1 MSQNSGARRRPAA
14 AATFSREAL
23 RQQALLAAVAGAD
36 GVGTA
41 AALAETGVRA
51 SNGIAAYGVNADTVA
66 ERALASTFPTVRAL
80 IGADD
85 FGRAARRFRRAHPPE
100 RGDLGEF
107 GAGFAAWLHDVVAL
121 AEWPYLGDCAA
132 LDLAVHRCERAA
144 DAVFDAASLARLQ
157 DSEPSRLQL
166 RLMPGTAVLA
176 SAWPVVAIHAA
187 HRAADPDFSPVRAAL
202 AERTGESVLVVREGW
217 RGAIHAIDEPTF
229 EWTRSLLEGADLARA
244 LDRAGPAFDFATWLA
259 AALRGSWLQGVE
271 CFRD

>member
-1 MSQNSGARRRPAA
+1 MARRSPAA
-14 AATFSREAL
+14 AAAFSREAL

-41 AALAETGVRA
+41 AALAETGARA
-51 SNGIAAYGVNADTVA
+51 SNGITAYRVNADSIA

-85 FGRAARRFRRAHPPE
+85 FAHAARRFRRACPPE
-100 RGDLGEF
+100 RGELGEY
-107 GAGFAAWLHDVVAL
+107 GDGFADWLRAAAAL

-144 DAVFDAASLARLQ
+144 DAVFDAASLARMQ

-176 SAWPVVAIHAA
+176 SAWPVSAIHAA
-187 HRAADPDFSPVRAAL
+187 HRIVDPDFSFVRTAL
-202 AERTGESVLVVREGW
+202 AARTGERVLVVRAGW
-217 RGAIHAIDEPTF
+217 RGAVHAIDEPTF

-244 LDRAGPAFDFATWLA
+244 LDRAGPAFDFAAWLA
-259 AALRGSWLQGVE
+259 IALRGSWLQDVA
-271 CFRD
+271 CLPD